1 MHKDLEDWLNAVWDR
16 RDELLRESKKQGFFK
31 GRGASA
37 GINNEGVGRIYDMY
51 NEPDSSAASS
61 SDTNYLTALKGQL
74 VELERQ
80 IGQPPEVQIGSNF
93 TDWLPGAMANAREKA
108 LKDRFFHY
116 RRIKNSPTIH
126 RIYVNALLGVRGE
139 VFREILVG
147 LWNVKGLN
155 NAKVASHAD
164 RVDTIV
170 IYLQTQEAT
179 EKALTSICKFHK
191 TNEHHFGSALPKL
204 VSPASVDGRVMRGV
218 GTAMEPPDFTLVSTG
233 GSFYRRNRGQSFGA
247 YRAELIFIALERT
260 RLKVNG
266 QSEQQRRTA
275 FKNRVEKYFRRAGIN
290 PDRPAEQEEPE
301 QLPSIE
307 TIEKWTNTVDKK
319 LV

>member
-1 MHKDLEDWLNAVWDR
+1 
-16 RDELLRESKKQGFFK
+16 
-31 GRGASA
+31 
-37 GINNEGVGRIYDMY
+37 
-51 NEPDSSAASS
+51 
-61 SDTNYLTALKGQL
+61 
-74 VELERQ
+74 
-80 IGQPPEVQIGSNF
+80 
-93 TDWLPGAMANAREKA
+93 
-108 LKDRFFHY
+108 
-116 RRIKNSPTIH
+116 
-126 RIYVNALLGVRGE
+126 
-139 VFREILVG
+139 
-147 LWNVKGLN
+147 
-155 NAKVASHAD
+155 
-164 RVDTIV
+164 
-170 IYLQTQEAT
+170 
-179 EKALTSICKFHK
+179 
-191 TNEHHFGSALPKL
+191 
-204 VSPASVDGRVMRGV
+204 MRGV